1 MGRKYGVLDID
12 EKYNGLSREYSE
24 QTGCLLEEIF
34 DRYIEDGYKICV
46 DMDGEAVDIRQYHGH
61 FGNNFESAFANDE
74 DGEDGFEWCLY
85 DFQII
90 STKPFIFIADR
101 MKFIPYLERV
111 K

>member
-1 MGRKYGVLDID
+1 MGRKYGMLDID
-12 EKYNGLSREYSE
+12 EKYNGLSREHSE

-61 FGNNFESAFANDE
+61 FGNDFESAFANDE

-85 DFQII
+85 DFRIV

-101 MKFIPYLERV
+101 MKFIPYLE

>member
-1 MGRKYGVLDID
+1 MGRKYGMLDID
-12 EKYNGLSREYSE
+12 KKYTGFSCDYSE
-24 QTGCLLEEIF
+24 QTGRLLAEIF
-34 DRYIEDGYKICV
+34 DGYIKDGYKISV
-46 DMDGEAVDIRQYHGH
+46 DMDGETVDIRQYHGH
-61 FGNNFESAFANDE
+61 FKHDFESAFAKDE

>member
-1 MGRKYGVLDID
+1 MGRKYGMLDVD

-34 DRYIEDGYKICV
+34 DTYIADGYKICV
-46 DMDGEAVDIRQYHGH
+46 DMDSDTVDIHQYHGH

>member
-1 MGRKYGVLDID
+1 MGRKYGMLDID

-61 FGNNFESAFANDE
+61 FGNDFESAFANDE

-101 MKFIPYLERV
+101 MKFTPYLERRR
-111 K
+111 

>member
-1 MGRKYGVLDID
+1 MGRKYGMLDID

-61 FGNNFESAFANDE
+61 FGNNFESAFAKDE

-101 MKFIPYLERV
+101 MKFTPYLERRR
-111 K
+111 

>member
-1 MGRKYGVLDID
+1 MGRKYGMLDID
-12 EKYNGLSREYSE
+12 EKYNGLSREYSA

>member
-1 MGRKYGVLDID
+1 MGRKYGMLDVD

>member
-1 MGRKYGVLDID
+1 MGRKYGTLDID

-61 FGNNFESAFANDE
+61 FGNDFESAFANDE

-85 DFQII
+85 DFRIV

-101 MKFIPYLERV
+101 MKFIPYLE

>member
-1 MGRKYGVLDID
+1 MSRKYGMLDID

-61 FGNNFESAFANDE
+61 FGNDFESAFANDE

-85 DFQII
+85 DFRIV

-101 MKFIPYLERV
+101 MKFIPYLE

>member
-1 MGRKYGVLDID
+1 MKNTTGYRVSIV
-12 EKYNGLSREYSE
+12 SR
-24 QTGCLLEEIF
+24 Q
-34 DRYIEDGYKICV
+34 
-46 DMDGEAVDIRQYHGH
+46 AVYWKKFLIHNHGH

>member
-1 MGRKYGVLDID
+1 MGRKYGMLDID

-85 DFQII
+85 DFRIV

-101 MKFIPYLERV
+101 MKFIPYLE

>member
-1 MGRKYGVLDID
+1 MGRKYGMLDID

-46 DMDGEAVDIRQYHGH
+46 DMDSDTADIRQYHGH
-61 FGNNFESAFANDE
+61 FGNNFESAFAKDE

>member
-1 MGRKYGVLDID
+1 MGRKYGMLDID

-61 FGNNFESAFANDE
+61 FGNDFGSAFANDE

-85 DFQII
+85 DFRIV

-101 MKFIPYLERV
+101 MKFIPYLE

>member
-1 MGRKYGVLDID
+1 MGRKYGMLDID
-12 EKYNGLSREYSE
+12 EKQNGLSREYSE

-46 DMDGEAVDIRQYHGH
+46 DMDGEAVDIRQYHGL
-61 FGNNFESAFANDE
+61 FGNYFESAFANDE

>member
-1 MGRKYGVLDID
+1 MGRKYGMLDID

-74 DGEDGFEWCLY
+74 DGEDGFKWCLY

>member
-1 MGRKYGVLDID
+1 MGRKYGMLDVD

-24 QTGCLLEEIF
+24 QAGCLLEEIF
-34 DRYIEDGYKICV
+34 DTYIADGYKICV
-46 DMDGEAVDIRQYHGH
+46 DMDSDTADIRQYHGH
-61 FGNNFESAFANDE
+61 FGNNFESAFAKDE

>member
-1 MGRKYGVLDID
+1 MGRKYGMLDID

-101 MKFIPYLERV
+101 MKFIPYLERRR
-111 K
+111 

>member
-1 MGRKYGVLDID
+1 MGRKYGMLDID

-46 DMDGEAVDIRQYHGH
+46 DMDGEAVDIRQYRGH
-61 FGNNFESAFANDE
+61 FGNDFESAFANDE

>member
-1 MGRKYGVLDID
+1 MGRKYGMLDID
-12 EKYNGLSREYSE
+12 EKYNGLSREHSE

-61 FGNNFESAFANDE
+61 FGNDFESAFANDE
-74 DGEDGFEWCLY
+74 DGKDGFEWCLY

-90 STKPFIFIADR
+90 STKPFVFIADR
-101 MKFIPYLERV
+101 MKFIPYLER
-111 K
+111 KR

>member
-1 MGRKYGVLDID
+1 MGRKYGMLDID
-12 EKYNGLSREYSE
+12 EKYNGLSREHSE

-61 FGNNFESAFANDE
+61 FGNDFETAFANDE

-85 DFQII
+85 DFRIV

>member
-1 MGRKYGVLDID
+1 MGRKYGMLDVD

-34 DRYIEDGYKICV
+34 DTYIPDGYKICV
-46 DMDGEAVDIRQYHGH
+46 DMDSDTADIRQYHGH
-61 FGNNFESAFANDE
+61 FGNNFESAFAKDE

>member
-1 MGRKYGVLDID
+1 MGKKYGMLDID

-61 FGNNFESAFANDE
+61 FGNDFESAFANDE
-74 DGEDGFEWCLY
+74 DGKDGFEWCLY
-85 DFQII
+85 DFRIV

>member
-1 MGRKYGVLDID
+1 MLDID

-46 DMDGEAVDIRQYHGH
+46 DMDSDTADIRQYHGH
-61 FGNNFESAFANDE
+61 FGNNFESAFAKDE

-101 MKFIPYLERV
+101 MRFIPYLERV